1 MPDDHTAGVGSGD
14 PSPVAE
20 VADDDLAVGRIIDS
34 ISHSTFWKNS
44 AVFVVEDDIQNG
56 ADHVDGHRG
65 SLLIA
70 SPCARR
76 GIIDDNY
83 YSQLN
88 VVRTIEQ
95 ILSIA
100 PMNQEDRA
108 AEPMFNAFINTPDFA
123 PYTVLPNQI
132 PLAQGRT
139 SITTRA
145 GTRAFVPGSPTKL
158 GIPPPNGRSTS
169 SGWRGA
175 GTAGSM
181 TRALSRTGL
190 TRPSSTG
197 SIGTARTAGRC
208 LTPVTRRF
216 WPPARCQVITCRLAT
231 WAAEPHQQ
239 GAR

>member
-65 SLLIA
+65 PLLIA

-83 YSQLN
+83 YTQLN

-108 AEPMFNAFINTPDFA
+108 AEPMFNAFINTPGFA

-132 PLAQGRT
+132 PLAQGLT

-158 GIPPPNGRSTS
+158 GIPPSEWAVYEQWVAWSRNGRFNDK
-169 SGWRGA
+169 GA
-175 GTAGSM
+175 IQDWANPAQLNRLDWYSAHSWKVPYPGDKTILA
-181 TRALSRTGL
+181 
-190 TRPSSTG
+190 PSEVPG
-197 SIGTARTAGRC
+197 HN
-208 LTPVTRRF
+208 L
-216 WPPARCQVITCRLAT
+216 PPGYL
-231 WAAEPHQQ
+231 
-239 GAR
+239 GG